1 MSTDLT
7 QYAFEGREVRVL
19 VGDDGEPRFLLADLC
34 AVLGIANVGNVVAR
48 LDADEVGSIRLTDG
62 TPGNPNR
69 AVVTEAGMYSVI
81 LRSDSPAAGPFQRW
95 VTHEVLPA
103 IRRTGGYG
111 VVDGRALPQSYS
123 DALRMLAAEVERST
137 TLNAQIEADAPKVA
151 YVETY
156 VADSDLLTFRT
167 VAANLGVKES
177 ALRELLV
184 ERRWIYVEMSSR
196 WSEKAQKIEPQRRYS
211 AYADKKAYFTPRL
224 AHEAPRFKGEAMHT
238 LKITPAGASAIARL
252 VRQSGIP
259 TTEPSEAGTA
269 LEVVS

>member
-1 MSTDLT
+1 MTDLT
-7 QYAFEGREVRVL
+7 QFNFHGHGVRHII
-19 VGDDGEPRFLLADLC
+19 DEHGEPWWIAKDVC
-34 AVLGIANVGNVVAR
+34 QILGLGNVSQAIVN
-48 LDADEVGSIRLTDG
+48 LDDDEKGVTTAD
-62 TPGNPNR
+62 TPGG
-69 AVVTEAGMYSVI
+69 AQQVAIISESGLYALI
-81 LRSDSPAAGPFQRW
+81 LRSRRPEAREFKRW

-111 VVDGRALPQSYS
+111 VVQGRALPQSYS
-123 DALRMLAAEVERST
+123 DALRMLAAEVERTT

-156 VADSDLLTFRT
+156 VADADLLTFRT
-167 VAANLGVKES
+167 VAANLGIKES
-177 ALRELLV
+177 VLRELLV
-184 ERRWIYVEMSSR
+184 ERKWIYVELSSR

-211 AYADKKAYFTPRL
+211 AYADKKMYFTPRL

-259 TTEPSEAGTA
+259 TTEPIEAGAA
-269 LEVVS
+269 LGVVS